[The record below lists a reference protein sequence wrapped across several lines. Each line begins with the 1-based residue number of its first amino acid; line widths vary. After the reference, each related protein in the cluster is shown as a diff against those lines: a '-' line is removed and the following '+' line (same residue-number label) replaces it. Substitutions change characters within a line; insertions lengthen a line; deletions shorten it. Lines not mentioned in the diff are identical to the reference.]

1 MYNHSHVFNFGF
13 TIVSELLKKINL
25 INSDI
30 KTSTYY
36 CSMIK
41 RLFFSKNLLF
51 NDKETHAWSLSK
63 GLIEIVFMNSF
74 IPSPVR
80 SWRLNEKWPKK
91 KERNSNAKEVG
102 IRYGREIGGGFW
114 DQKVQVG

>member
-41 RLFFSKNLLF
+41 RLFFSKIYSSMIKKLMHDLY
-51 NDKETHAWSLSK
+51 
-63 GLIEIVFMNSF
+63 
-74 IPSPVR
+74 
-80 SWRLNEKWPKK
+80 PK
-91 KERNSNAKEVG
+91 V
-102 IRYGREIGGGFW
+102 
-114 DQKVQVG
+114 